1 MVLSRITRIGSVP
14 TDCPHMPTESSTIG
28 GMRGSVRKPRTDGGT
43 WSYRLDLGFDDVGKR
58 RQREIGGFRTKKE
71 AQAALN
77 DALSGVQRGTFVA
90 PSRTTVRDFLELW
103 LDGVKTE
110 VALTAWVSYRQSV
123 RRYINPHLGSKRL
136 GELSALDVKRW
147 HGVLLTSGRQ
157 DGRPLATNSV
167 KLAHR
172 VLHRA
177 LADAVRWNLIFVNP
191 VSSVRVPKGT
201 TPEQRVWTAA
211 EARQFLD
218 ALADDRLVA
227 LWTLALHTG
236 MRRGELAGLR
246 WSDVDLDAGTLTVAQ
261 QRTSAN
267 YEEVIAAPKAKS
279 HRQLLL
285 APATVVALRDHLRRQ
300 REERLR
306 LGPAWTD
313 SGYLFV
319 DEAGVE
325 YHPQRFTKLFAE
337 AVEKAGVPKIRL
349 HDTRHTMATL
359 ALEAGVHPKV
369 VQEQL
374 GHSAIAVTLDT
385 YSRVPQAV
393 RRDSADKIAGL
404 YGA

>member
-1 MVLSRITRIGSVP
+1 M
-14 TDCPHMPTESSTIG
+14 
-28 GMRGSVRKPRTDGGT
+28 
-43 WSYRLDLGFDDVGKR
+43 
-58 RQREIGGFRTKKE
+58 
-71 AQAALN
+71 
-77 DALSGVQRGTFVA
+77 
-90 PSRTTVRDFLELW
+90 
-103 LDGVKTE
+103 
-110 VALTAWVSYRQSV
+110 
-123 RRYINPHLGSKRL
+123 
-136 GELSALDVKRW
+136 
-147 HGVLLTSGRQ
+147 
-157 DGRPLATNSV
+157 
-167 KLAHR
+167 
-172 VLHRA
+172 
-177 LADAVRWNLIFVNP
+177 RWNLIFVNP

-211 EARQFLD
+211 EARQFLA

-227 LWTLALHTG
+227 LWTLALRTG
-236 MRRGELAGLR
+236 MRRGELADLR

-261 QRTSAN
+261 QRASAN

-300 REERLR
+300 RKERLR
-306 LGPAWTD
+306 IGPAWTD

-319 DEAGVE
+319 GEAGVE

-337 AVEKAGVPKIRL
+337 AVEKAGVPNPRL

-385 YSRVPQAV
+385 SRGSASRRACRQDRRPV
-393 RRDSADKIAGL
+393 RRVKGRSRRLADRTWRMSTEPSAQSSLIEKHRDEIIELVHQHRARSIAVFGSVAHGEATSDSDIDFLVEFEPSSSLLDLIHLEEALSELLGVSVDVISAAALLERDTEIRRDAIAL
-404 YGA
+404 

>member
-1 MVLSRITRIGSVP
+1 
-14 TDCPHMPTESSTIG
+14 MPTESSTIE

-319 DEAGVE
+319 DEAGSSTTRSDSRSCSPKPSRERVCRRSG
-325 YHPQRFTKLFAE
+325 YTTPATRWRRWRSKRACIPRWCKSNSVTPQSPSRSTPTRGSRKPFDETAPTRSPACTARE
-337 AVEKAGVPKIRL
+337 GQNRSAGR
-349 HDTRHTMATL
+349 
-359 ALEAGVHPKV
+359 
-369 VQEQL
+369 
-374 GHSAIAVTLDT
+374 S
-385 YSRVPQAV
+385 
-393 RRDSADKIAGL
+393 
-404 YGA
+404 